1 MDKQKILD
9 SLKDFKK
16 IDRAGMYEVAISFPE
31 MMLGGY
37 GLPLKG
43 SLRSAKK
50 LKKIVVSGMG
60 GSAIA
65 GDVVAGLFIS
75 KLGLPVFVA
84 RDYQLPAFVDSE
96 TLVIALS
103 YSGDTEETLS
113 AALEAI
119 GKKAMVV
126 CVTSGGKLLALAEKN
141 KLPHFLIP
149 GHYQP
154 RAALP
159 YLLLPILKVLAK
171 LGLYPDLEKDF
182 NEALAVL
189 RQQQKELGFDVLAKD
204 NQAKQLA
211 KAIAGKLPII
221 LAASGIT
228 EAAAKRLKSQL
239 SENSKQTSLVS
250 IFPEMCHNEIVN
262 LAALKRS
269 KHSFCALLLRDEES
283 PPRLKKRIE
292 ITKSLVGG
300 ELGGIQDVCTQGKSD
315 LARILSLIY
324 LGDMLSVYLAA
335 LLGRDPSE
343 IEVITKLKR
352 ELSR

>member
-31 MMLGGY
+31 MMLGAY

-43 SLRSAKK
+43 NWRVAKK
-50 LKKIVVSGMG
+50 PKKIVVSGMG

-65 GDVVAGLFIS
+65 GDVAAGLFIN

-113 AALEAI
+113 ALQEAI
-119 GKKAMVV
+119 EKKAMVV
-126 CVTSGGKLLALAEKN
+126 GVTSGGKLLAMAEKN
-141 KLPHFLIP
+141 KLPYFLIP

-182 NEALAVL
+182 NEALALL
-189 RQQQKELGFDVLAKD
+189 RQQQKELGFDVLTKD

-211 KAIAGKLPII
+211 KAMAGKLPII
-221 LAASGIT
+221 LAASGLT

-269 KHSFCALLLRDEES
+269 KHSFCALLLRDEQS

-352 ELSR
+352 ELAR

>member
-1 MDKQKILD
+1 MDKQKTLD
-9 SLKDFKK
+9 NLKEFKK
-16 IDRAGMYEVAISFPE
+16 VDRAGMYEVAISLPE
-31 MMLGGY
+31 MMLGAY

-43 SLRSAKK
+43 KLRGLKNP
-50 LKKIVVSGMG
+50 KKIVVSGMG

-65 GDVVAGLFIS
+65 GDIVAGLFVN
-75 KLGLPVFVA
+75 KMALPVYVA
-84 RDYQLPAFVDSE
+84 RDYQLPAFVDRE
-96 TLVIALS
+96 TLVLAMS
-103 YSGDTEETLS
+103 YSGETEETIS
-113 AALEAI
+113 AVQEALA
-119 GKKAMVV
+119 KKAVVV
-126 CVTSGGKLLALAEKN
+126 CITSGGKLLALAEKN
-141 KLPHFLIP
+141 KLPYFLVP

-171 LGLYPDLEKDF
+171 LGFYPDLEKDF

-189 RQQQKELGFDVLAKD
+189 RQQQKELGLDVLAKE

-211 KAIAGKLPII
+211 KAIAGKIPII

-262 LAALKRS
+262 LAALKRG
-269 KHSFCALLLRDEES
+269 KHSFFALLLRDEHA

-292 ITKSLVGG
+292 ITKSLVGA
-300 ELGGIQDVCTQGKSD
+300 ELGGIQDVLTHGKSD

-352 ELSR
+352 ELAR